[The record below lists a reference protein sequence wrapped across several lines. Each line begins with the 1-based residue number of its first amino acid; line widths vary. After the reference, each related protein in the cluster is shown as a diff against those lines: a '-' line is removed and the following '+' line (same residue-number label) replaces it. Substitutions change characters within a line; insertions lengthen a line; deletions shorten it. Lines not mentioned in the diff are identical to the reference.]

1 MLEYLFIYIVLFEEI
16 KKWSVEDEYVIF
28 VKIVYFKLFLDW
40 FKGKIIIDLFGLYFN
55 N

>member
-1 MLEYLFIYIVLFEEI
+1 M

-28 VKIVYFKLFLDW
+28 VKIVYIVLMYDW
-40 FKGKIIIDLFGLYFN
+40 LKGKIIVDLLGLYLN